1 MAKRISI
8 REYQAALS
16 ERLRSAA
23 VTASTA
29 TVLGVAIGENRWL
42 VHMNDVSEVLP
53 LPELAPVP
61 LTRPWF
67 RGVANVRGNLYGI
80 TDLAAFLGGAR
91 TPPGLETRILLASP
105 RLGVNSGLLVKR
117 MLGIRNLA
125 DFKRMDDDA
134 PQSRPGSAGF
144 YQDGE
149 GQRWLELNL
158 RDLLRDETFL
168 QIAA

>member
-1 MAKRISI
+1 MAKRISM

-16 ERLRSAA
+16 ERLRNAA

-29 TVLGVAIGENRWL
+29 TVLGVAIGEDRWL

-53 LPELAPVP
+53 VPELAPVP

-80 TDLAAFLGGAR
+80 TDLAAFLGGTR
-91 TPPGLETRILLASP
+91 TPPGLETRVLLAAP
-105 RLGVNSGLLVKR
+105 RFGVNSGLLVKR

-125 DFKRMDDDA
+125 DFKRIDDEA
-134 PQSRPGSAGF
+134 QSQPGVAGF
-144 YQDGE
+144 YQDSE
-149 GQRWLELNL
+149 GQHWLELNL
-158 RDLLRDETFL
+158 RDLVRDETFL
-168 QIAA
+168 QVAA